1 MRLQLS
7 ASQRRHFFKC
17 AYPARS
23 LLAMDKRIFSHVD
36 HIIGYNSRAKIFNLF
51 ASVDPVHPLDGMVL
65 CVTYDQD
72 TDDLEIIA
80 AAVEVAGRK
89 LLYEGDYKECPG
101 QVMENYDL
109 YMKEPQ
115 EIAKE
120 AQAITKKIEL
130 SENFQGEWK

>member
-1 MRLQLS
+1 
-7 ASQRRHFFKC
+7 
-17 AYPARS
+17 
-23 LLAMDKRIFSHVD
+23 MDKRIFSQAD

-51 ASVDPVHPLDGMVL
+51 ASVDPAHPLGGTVL
-65 CVTYDQD
+65 CVTFDQD
-72 TDDLEIIA
+72 TDDLEIIV

-89 LLYEGDYKECPG
+89 LLYQGDCKEQPG
-101 QVMENYDL
+101 QVTDNYDL

-130 SENFQGEWK
+130 LEKFQGEWK